1 MYHCINW
8 GDPKSTLKVGATVIA
23 ISTVRNDVKVPESTC
38 KYPAYSSKEP
48 PCCKHVYVLH
58 VPSIDEAVGCHDE
71 R

>member
-1 MYHCINW
+1 MFA
-8 GDPKSTLKVGATVIA
+8 GG
-23 ISTVRNDVKVPESTC
+23 NDVKVSESTC

-48 PCCKHVYVLH
+48 SCCKHVYVLH